1 MGSSAE
7 SDLGGTLPLRGIML
21 PKERRTLDIKGR
33 VVVITGGGSGIG
45 AAMARRFTDEAAEA
59 VVVADIDG
67 DAARSVAE
75 DVSGEAVVLDVTD
88 EEATIALVRQIES
101 DHGRIDI
108 LCLNA
113 GIPTDGSVDAPND
126 DWQRTWDVN
135 VMAHVYAT
143 RHTLPGMLDR
153 GEGYIVTTASAAGLL
168 TNIGAAPYSVT
179 KHAAVSLA
187 EWLSVTY
194 GARGIGVSCLCP
206 MFVDTPMLDAFAG
219 HTDEMRDW
227 VEGLAIDVDDV
238 ADAVMEGIRSETF
251 LILPH
256 PIVLDYFQRKA
267 LDYDRWIAG
276 MQDLNTRMTI
286 D

>member
-1 MGSSAE
+1 ME
-7 SDLGGTLPLRGIML
+7 IKDRIIM
-21 PKERRTLDIKGR
+21 
-33 VVVITGGGSGIG
+33 VTGGGSGIG
-45 AAMARRFTDEAAEA
+45 AAMARRFAEEGAEA
-59 VVVADIDG
+59 VIVADIEPDS
-67 DAARSVAE
+67 AASVADE
-75 DVSGEAVVLDVTD
+75 IGGHAITLDVTD
-88 EEATIALVRQIES
+88 ENETAMMIGQTLEQ
-101 DHGRIDI
+101 HGRIDI

-113 GIPTDGSVDAPND
+113 GIPTDGSVDASNE

-135 VMAHVYAT
+135 VMAHVYGT
-143 RHTLPGMLDR
+143 RHVLPSMLER

-179 KHAAVSLA
+179 KHAAVALA

-194 GARGIGVSCLCP
+194 GSRGIGVSCLCP

-219 HTDEMRDW
+219 HTDEMRGF

-238 ADAVMEGIRSETF
+238 ASAVVEGIRKESF

-256 PIVLDYFQRKA
+256 PIVLDYFQRKS

-276 MQDLNTRMTI
+276 MQNLNDDLSAN
-286 D
+286 